1 MTQAAIT
8 QPSRRTGGHALAP
21 DRARGATDEPASELR
36 GDAMKRRTFDHEILL
51 LQGGGALGAYHC
63 GIYEGLA
70 EFGVTPNWF
79 VGISIGAVNSA
90 ILAGNPPERRLE
102 RLRTFWDRAS
112 EFNKHELPAFLEWMR
127 PMMGK
132 LNFATVATSGIP
144 GFFKPRLLPPD
155 LATSGTPEALSYY
168 DTAPLRETLQE
179 LVDFDL
185 INSGEVRLSLG
196 AVNVRTAESVYW
208 DSKYTRITPDH
219 VLSSGALPPGF
230 PAIKIGSEFYYDGGL
245 VSNSPMQYIVSEKPL
260 TSALIVQ
267 ANCFNAHGKLPR
279 TLDEAMERVK
289 DIQFA
294 SKQIF
299 NTQRIRE
306 LQDMREAL
314 KRLMA
319 DLPPDLKSSPDV
331 QKLLPLCDNRD
342 WTLVHFNNHRTEPGG
357 QFKDA
362 EFSRAA
368 VNDRWVGG
376 LDDVRLAAANL
387 DFAQPLELGGGMRVL
402 YFPPQAPMASA
413 GSGSAGPKIA
423 NIPEA
428 PEDKPRHDTRPRRMA

>member
-8 QPSRRTGGHALAP
+8 QPSRRSGGHALAP
-21 DRARGATDEPASELR
+21 DRASGATDEPASELR

-112 EFNKHELPAFLEWMR
+112 EFSKHELPSFLEWMR

-144 GFFKPRLLPPD
+144 GFFKPRSLPPD

-168 DTAPLRETLQE
+168 DTSPLRETLKE

-230 PAIKIGSEFYYDGGL
+230 PAIKIGSEYYYDGGL

-294 SKQIF
+294 SKQRL
-299 NTQRIRE
+299 NTQRAKE
-306 LQDMREAL
+306 LLEMRTAL
-314 KRLMA
+314 GRLLA
-319 DLPPDLKSSPDV
+319 KLPPDLKADPDV
-331 QKLLPLCDNRD
+331 RKLTPLCDNRD
-342 WTLVHFNNHRTEPGG
+342 WTIVQMNNRRPAHGG
-357 QFKDA
+357 QYKDA
-362 EFSRAA
+362 EFSRSAVLARWAA
-368 VNDRWVGG
+368 G
-376 LDDVRLAAANL
+376 LDDVRFSTANL
-387 DFAQPLELGGGMRVL
+387 DWVQPAVIGEGVRVFH
-402 YFPPQAPMASA
+402 FPPVGLHGPE
-413 GSGSAGPKIA
+413 GSGRSAPRIA
-423 NIPEA
+423 DIPEG
-428 PEDKPRHDTRPRRMA
+428 PEDKIPHDTVRTA